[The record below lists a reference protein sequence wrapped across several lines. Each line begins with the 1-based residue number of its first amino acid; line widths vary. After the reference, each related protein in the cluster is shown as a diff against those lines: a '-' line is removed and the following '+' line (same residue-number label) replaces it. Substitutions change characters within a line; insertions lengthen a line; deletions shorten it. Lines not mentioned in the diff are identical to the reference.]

1 MVDGPEPGTIL
12 NEGEP
17 TAPRQAATVVVLRG
31 GAERLEVLMVQRT
44 PKARFMGGAW
54 VFPGGAVDAHEG
66 EGDVAHRAAAV
77 REVFEEVSITLPD
90 PAALVAFARWI
101 TPPEVSIRFDT
112 YFFLAVAPDGA
123 EAIPDGQEI
132 VDARWFEPARALE
145 GAQNGELLMVF
156 PTIKNLEVLARFK
169 SADALLDWASTHE
182 GRPVQSRVEGQ
193 ASRARIVLDDDE

>member
-1 MVDGPEPGTIL
+1 ML
-12 NEGEP
+12 
-17 TAPRQAATVVVLRG
+17 L
-31 GAERLEVLMVQRT
+31 VQRT

-77 REVFEEVSITLPD
+77 REVFEEVAITLPD

-112 YFFLAVAPDGA
+112 YFFLAVAPEGA
-123 EAIPDGQEI
+123 EAVPDGQEI

-145 GAQNGELLMVF
+145 GSEAGDLLMVF
-156 PTIKNLEVLARFK
+156 PTIKNLEVLARFE
-169 SADALLDWASTHE
+169 SAAALLAWAATHE
-182 GRPVQSRVEGQ
+182 VRPVEPRVEGHGET
-193 ASRARIVLDDDE
+193 ARIVLDDDE